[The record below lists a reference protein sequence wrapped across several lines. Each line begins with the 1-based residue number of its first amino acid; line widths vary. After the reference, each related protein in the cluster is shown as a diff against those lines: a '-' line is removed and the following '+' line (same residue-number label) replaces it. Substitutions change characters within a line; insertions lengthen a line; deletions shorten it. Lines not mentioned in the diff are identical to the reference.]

1 MRSGPGIGAL
11 RAGCAALR
19 LSCVA
24 CLHRSKPLFVR
35 TSLAFRKT
43 LCIATL
49 AVCGLLMQG
58 CSAVK
63 LAYHQAAHLTYWQ
76 LNRYLDL
83 SDTQVERVRSELDGL
98 HQWHRDTM
106 LARHAELLQNV
117 QQQLPSTISPGQA
130 CRIYGE
136 ARAQLDK
143 VLAQAEPTVVWLA
156 SQLSEA
162 QIRHLESEQADGNA
176 DWKKEWLDP
185 SPDKRRERRF
195 KELSSRLEDFYGPL
209 AEPQKVVLRAVIAQ
223 SSFDPQRTYAERLRR
238 QKDLAQVLRS
248 ISADR
253 HNTAQARVLLLA
265 FLARVTESPDPAYVR
280 YAQTLTEESCEG
292 FARLHNA
299 MTPAQ
304 RLRAVQSLKGYE
316 RDFLTLAAR

>member
-1 MRSGPGIGAL
+1 MRSGLGIRAL
-11 RAGCAALR
+11 AAGRAVLR

-24 CLHRSKPLFVR
+24 SPHSPQHTPVR
-35 TSLAFRKT
+35 TPFAVRKA
-43 LCIATL
+43 LCIAAL
-49 AVCGLLMQG
+49 AVGGLLVQG

-83 SDTQVERVRSELDGL
+83 TDTQAERVRGELDSL

-106 LARHAELLQNV
+106 LPRHAELLQKV
-117 QQQLPSTISPGQA
+117 QQQLPSPVSPGQA

-162 QIRHLESEQADGNA
+162 QIRNLESEQADGNT

-185 SPDKRRERRF
+185 PPEKRREHRF
-195 KELSSRLEDFYGPL
+195 KTLSSRLEDFYGPL
-209 AEPQKVVLRAVIAQ
+209 AEPQKAVLRTVIAQ
-223 SSFDPQRTYAERLRR
+223 SSFDPERTYAERLRR

-253 HNTAQARVLLLA
+253 HNTAQARALLLA
-265 FLARVTESPDPAYVR
+265 FLARVLESPDPAYAR
-280 YAQTLTEESCEG
+280 YAQTLTEEACEG